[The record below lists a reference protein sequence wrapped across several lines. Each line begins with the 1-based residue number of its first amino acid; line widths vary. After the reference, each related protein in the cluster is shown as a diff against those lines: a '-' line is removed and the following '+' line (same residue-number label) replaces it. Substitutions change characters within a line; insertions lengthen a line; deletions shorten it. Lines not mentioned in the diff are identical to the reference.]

1 MIHDDLV
8 AKLKEI
14 ALGLKLKANE
24 QAELKRWNHN
34 DGWWEVGGYY
44 SILEEAIATINKHH
58 RRHKRCTAVEV
69 SEAID
74 TAPGRVWEDR

>member
-8 AKLKEI
+8 ARLKEI
-14 ALGLKLKANE
+14 TRDLKLKADE
-24 QAELKRWNHN
+24 QAELKRWNHD

-44 SILEEAIATINKHH
+44 SILADAIDRINKHH
-58 RRHKRCTAVEV
+58 RRHKRCIAKEV

-74 TAPGRVWEDR
+74 TAPGRA